1 LAGCADLLI
10 PAGRVRFGVRRSC
23 GSEQGDPTRRSS
35 VLAGMEET
43 RHRFHQALTEL
54 EQKTLDGFELVIEQ
68 LDRAL
73 ESVASRDVELAAT
86 VVADDDR
93 INRRY
98 REIHE
103 DALSLLARQ
112 CPVAGDLRLVAAL
125 LDIVRCIERMGDQ
138 CANIAKLVPLSSSEA
153 TTDPYIRG
161 RIKRMGELVRSQVLQ
176 AEEAFDTRD
185 VALAREL
192 AGRDGQVNRL
202 DREVFVRAVEVGDNL
217 EVREWAMFMILVA
230 RCLERIAENA
240 VFIAEQTV
248 FVVIGLFREVES
260 TSQLA

>member
-1 LAGCADLLI
+1 
-10 PAGRVRFGVRRSC
+10 
-23 GSEQGDPTRRSS
+23 
-35 VLAGMEET
+35 MEET
-43 RHRFHQALTEL
+43 RHRFHDALREL

-73 ESVASRDVELAAT
+73 ASVGSRDVELAAT
-86 VVADDDR
+86 VVAEDDR

-112 CPVAGDLRLVAAL
+112 APVAGDLRVVAAL
-125 LDIVRCIERMGDQ
+125 LDIARCVERMGDQ
-138 CANIAKLVPLSSSEA
+138 CANIAKLVPLVGPEA
-153 TTDPYIRG
+153 STDADILAA
-161 RIKRMGELVRSQVLQ
+161 IERMGELVRSQVAQ

-185 VALAREL
+185 VALARAL
-192 AGRDGQVNRL
+192 VGRDRELSRL
-202 DREVFVRAVEVGDNL
+202 DREVFIRAVQAGDNQ

-230 RCLERIAENA
+230 RCLERIAENT

-260 TSQLA
+260 ASQLA

>member
-1 LAGCADLLI
+1 
-10 PAGRVRFGVRRSC
+10 
-23 GSEQGDPTRRSS
+23 
-35 VLAGMEET
+35 MEET
-43 RHRFHQALTEL
+43 RHRFHDALREL
-54 EQKTLDGFELVIEQ
+54 ERKTLDGFELVIEQ

-86 VVADDDR
+86 VVAGDDR
-93 INRRY
+93 INRCY

-138 CANIAKLVPLSSSEA
+138 CANIAKLVPLSSPEA
-153 TTDPYIRG
+153 TTDPHVRET
-161 RIKRMGELVRSQVLQ
+161 IKRMGELVRSQVSQ
-176 AEEAFDTRD
+176 AEQAFDTRD
-185 VALAREL
+185 VALARDL
-192 AGRDGQVNRL
+192 AGRDGEVNRL

-217 EVREWAMFMILVA
+217 EVREWAMSMILVA
-230 RCLERIAENA
+230 RCLERIAENT

-248 FVVIGLFREVES
+248 FVAVGLFREVES
-260 TSQLA
+260 ASQLL

>member
-1 LAGCADLLI
+1 
-10 PAGRVRFGVRRSC
+10 
-23 GSEQGDPTRRSS
+23 
-35 VLAGMEET
+35 MEET
-43 RHRFHQALTEL
+43 RHRFHEALREL

-93 INRRY
+93 VNRCY

-153 TTDPYIRG
+153 ATDPYIRET
-161 RIKRMGELVRSQVLQ
+161 IERMGELVRSQVSQ
-176 AEEAFDTRD
+176 AEQAFDTRD
-185 VALAREL
+185 VALAREVV
-192 AGRDGQVNRL
+192 ARDGEINGL
-202 DREVFVRAVEVGDNL
+202 DRKVFVRAVEVGDKV

-230 RCLERIAENA
+230 RCLERIAENT

-248 FVVIGLFREVES
+248 FVVIGLFREIES
-260 TSQLA
+260 ASQLA